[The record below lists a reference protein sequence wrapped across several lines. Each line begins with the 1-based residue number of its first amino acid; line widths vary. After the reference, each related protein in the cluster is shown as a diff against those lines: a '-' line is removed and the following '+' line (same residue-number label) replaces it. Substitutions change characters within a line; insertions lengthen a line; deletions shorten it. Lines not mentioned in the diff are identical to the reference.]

1 MYFYVRHFE
10 SRPNN
15 KDKHYILYM
24 DLVINTVK
32 LFSNSYIG
40 SIAKAVLLKK

>member
-10 SRPNN
+10 SNNN
-15 KDKHYILYM
+15 KDKHYTLYM
-24 DLVINTVK
+24 DLVLNTVK

-40 SIAKAVLLKK
+40 SIAKADL

>member
-10 SRPNN
+10 SNN

-24 DLVINTVK
+24 DLVLNTVK
-32 LFSNSYIG
+32 LFRNSYHG
-40 SIAKAVLLKK
+40 FIANAVL